1 MHWKP
6 QKPED
11 RWRVIIGETPNYQ
24 TLQERKEGRV
34 YRQNLD
40 RPERLNSLNATMVCD
55 LTIIWSA

>member
-1 MHWKP
+1 
-6 QKPED
+6 
-11 RWRVIIGETPNYQ
+11 VIIGETPNYQ